1 MYIGRFHGFSQLE
14 QSWGLKMGGFNNE
27 LIQIPVIVVKNLIK
41 VNKIQL
47 FRTNKALSLFDIG
60 ILLGV

>member
-1 MYIGRFHGFSQLE
+1 
-14 QSWGLKMGGFNNE
+14 MGGFNNE